1 MKKQVVSTLGL
12 AIMLA
17 NAAHAIDMNMQYVQS
32 SNGLMLPDN
41 TTPIET
47 SAIERTI
54 YGGSNFFTNSTS
66 ALDWEIEFYEHL
78 AFDYNSFSHAKL
90 TGILNYSFQTS
101 DDFESPW
108 FETGIAL
115 SSLFGGNSQLSGTE
129 VKLFMNK
136 DRYWSDRISTR
147 ASAYLETTWLNESEL
162 NGTNVGSSGTV
173 YFDVTSRS
181 SLYANTNMEMG
192 KHLFSYGSD
201 MDINDSIT
209 QKAISNTKM
218 SEEFEKDWYS
228 VTVEGLEINTYFG
241 VNSRFTDEFSID
253 VAYNFTYSNA
263 TDYVASQNKIL
274 ASIFVEF

>member
-1 MKKQVVSTLGL
+1 VS
-12 AIMLA
+12 AIVIA
-17 NAAHAIDMNMQYVQS
+17 NTAYAIDMNMQYVQS

-54 YGGSNFFTNSTS
+54 YGGANFFTNSTS

-90 TGILNYSFQTS
+90 TGILNYSFQTA

-136 DRYWSDRISTR
+136 DRLWSDRISTR
-147 ASAYLETTWLNESEL
+147 ASAFLENTWLNEEEL
-162 NGTNVGSSGTV
+162 SRTIFGASGTA
-173 YFDVTSRS
+173 YYDVSART
-181 SLYANTNMEMG
+181 SLYTNATMEMG
-192 KHLFSYGSD
+192 KHLFSFSSE
-201 MDINDSIT
+201 MNITDSIA
-209 QKAISNTKM
+209 QKAIANSKM
-218 SEEFEKDWYS
+218 SEEFEQDWYS
-228 VTVEGLEINTYFG
+228 VTVEGLKVNSYFG
-241 VNSRFTDEFSID
+241 FNSRFNED
-253 VAYNFTYSNA
+253 VAIDIAYNYTFSNA
-263 TDYVASQNKIL
+263 ADYSASQNKVL